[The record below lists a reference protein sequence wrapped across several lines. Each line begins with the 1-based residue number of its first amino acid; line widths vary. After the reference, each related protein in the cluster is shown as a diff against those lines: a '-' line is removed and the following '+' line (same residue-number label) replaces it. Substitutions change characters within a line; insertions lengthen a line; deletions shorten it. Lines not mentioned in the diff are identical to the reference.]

1 MFSKSFIFVFA
12 LLLGI
17 GQGNARLLKGGTK
30 TPKSVGTKT
39 PKSAK
44 GGDRLLKSGKGS
56 KGGKGTKSTKG

>member
-30 TPKSVGTKT
+30 TPKSVDTKTPKSAGTKT
-39 PKSAK
+39 PKSA
-44 GGDRLLKSGKGS
+44 GGGARLL
-56 KGGKGTKSTKG
+56 